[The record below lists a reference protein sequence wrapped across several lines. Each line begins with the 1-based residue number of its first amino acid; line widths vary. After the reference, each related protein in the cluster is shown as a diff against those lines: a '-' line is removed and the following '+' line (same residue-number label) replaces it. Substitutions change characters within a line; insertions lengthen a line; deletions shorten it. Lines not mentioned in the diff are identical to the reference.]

1 MAGRVILRRGIS
13 LALASAVLLGM
24 MPIFGKQAIS
34 AGLPPLI
41 VVATRTGGAAAML
54 FVVVLL
60 FRRRYLYIYPLG
72 LVGCFLAGGLNGLG
86 SLLYY
91 TGLARLDA
99 GLAQLLYSFYPVF
112 VAVVLYLDG
121 QRHTPLTI
129 LRLALSLPAILL
141 LTRSGPAP
149 IDLTAALFL
158 LAAGFLYALHIPI
171 NQRILYEAPA
181 PTVTLYTLLA
191 MTAVVIPAC
200 LVLSPH
206 VPAVPAQ
213 AWAPVLGLTAITFLS
228 RLTLFAGVK
237 HIGGMQTSLLGLAE
251 LLVAISLAHLWL
263 GETLSPSQWLGAGLL
278 TLTLLLAGFDKRR
291 GIIQHGR
298 GWLHWLTPP
307 EVVQPTPAD
316 RDSEPSSTGAR

>member
-1 MAGRVILRRGIS
+1 MAGQVIPRRGVRF
-13 LALASAVLLGM
+13 ALASALLLGM
-24 MPIFGKQAIS
+24 MPIFGKQAING
-34 AGLPPLI
+34 GLPPLV
-41 VVATRTGGAAAML
+41 VVAARTGGAAALL

-129 LRLALSLPAILL
+129 LRLALSLPAIFL
-141 LTRSGPAP
+141 LTRSGPGP
-149 IDLTAALFL
+149 IDLQAALFL

-171 NQRILYEAPA
+171 NQRVLYEAPA
-181 PTVTLYTLLA
+181 PTVALYTLLA
-191 MTAVVIPAC
+191 MAAVVIPAC
-200 LVLSPH
+200 AVLSPRVPS
-206 VPAVPAQ
+206 VPAP
-213 AWAPVLGLTAITFLS
+213 AWAPLLGLTAITFLS

-251 LLVAISLAHLWL
+251 LLIALSLAHVWL
-263 GETLSPSQWLGAGLL
+263 GESLSLSQWLGAGLL
-278 TLTLLLAGFDKRR
+278 TLTLLLAGFDKRK
-291 GIIQHGR
+291 GITRPGR

-307 EVVQPTPAD
+307 EIPEPMPSERNPESAPTRTA
-316 RDSEPSSTGAR
+316 